1 MKLLIN
7 SILKS
12 FRFALDGIRFALKTQ
27 KNLHIHLTI
36 ASLVILL
43 SVFLHCSS
51 IEITILLLTIVVV
64 ISLELVNTA
73 IEATIDLVS
82 PHSQPLAKIAKDL
95 GAAAV
100 LIAALCSV
108 IIGVIIL
115 GPIIQPIFTKLF
127 GLLF

>member
-7 SILKS
+7 SILNP

-36 ASLVILL
+36 ASLVTLL
-43 SVFLHCSS
+43 SIFLHCSS
-51 IEITILLLTIVVV
+51 IEITILLLTIVIV

-73 IEATIDLVS
+73 IEASIDLVS

-115 GPIIQPIFTKLF
+115 GPRLF

>member
-7 SILKS
+7 SIPSS

-27 KNLHIHLTI
+27 RNLHTHLTI
-36 ASLVILL
+36 ASLVTLL
-43 SVFLHCSS
+43 SIFLHCSS

-64 ISLELVNTA
+64 ISLELINTA

-82 PHSQPLAKIAKDL
+82 PHSQPLAKISKDL

-100 LIAALCSV
+100 LMAALFSV
-108 IIGVIIL
+108 IIGIIIL
-115 GPIIQPIFTKLF
+115 GPKLF
-127 GLLF
+127 CLLF

>member
-7 SILKS
+7 SILNP

-36 ASLVILL
+36 ASLVTLL
-43 SVFLHCSS
+43 SIFLHCSS
-51 IEITILLLTIVVV
+51 IEITILLLTIVIV

-115 GPIIQPIFTKLF
+115 GPRLF

>member
-7 SILKS
+7 SILNS

-27 KNLHIHLTI
+27 RNLHIHLII
-36 ASLVILL
+36 AFLVTLFSI
-43 SVFLHCSS
+43 FLHCSS

-64 ISLELVNTA
+64 ISLELINTA

-82 PHSQPLAKIAKDL
+82 PHSQPIAKIAKDL

-100 LIAALCSV
+100 LIAASCSV

-115 GPIIQPIFTKLF
+115 GPKLF